1 MQTFILLTKL
11 SDDLSSKMKKRKEM
25 GNDWMDAVKQ
35 KCPDVK
41 FISHFAILGQYDFID
56 IYEAPDIEAA
66 TKVSMISRQFGAS
79 FAESLPAIPYK
90 KFLELVDDL

>member
-11 SDDLSSKMKKRKEM
+11 SDDLSAKMKKREDI
-25 GNDWMDAVKQ
+25 GNDWMDAVKK

-41 FISHFAILGQYDFID
+41 FVAHFAILGQYDFID
-56 IYEAPDIEAA
+56 IYEAPDIATA

-79 FAESLPAIPYK
+79 YAESLPAIPYK
-90 KFLELVDDL
+90 DFLGLVKDL